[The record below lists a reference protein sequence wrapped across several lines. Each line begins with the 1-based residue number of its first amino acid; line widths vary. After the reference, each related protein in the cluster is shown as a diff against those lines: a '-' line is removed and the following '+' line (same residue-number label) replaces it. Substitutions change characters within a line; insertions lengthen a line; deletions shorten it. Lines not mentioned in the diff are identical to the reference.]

1 MFKYAIH
8 KYIKLNINFQYIYRT
23 RFTQM
28 TTVIFPYRGTPFLYI
43 FLNVITDPC
52 VSSLY
57 FSTALLVNK
66 YIHQAWGKEMRH
78 LGSSK

>member
-1 MFKYAIH
+1 
-8 KYIKLNINFQYIYRT
+8 
-23 RFTQM
+23 M